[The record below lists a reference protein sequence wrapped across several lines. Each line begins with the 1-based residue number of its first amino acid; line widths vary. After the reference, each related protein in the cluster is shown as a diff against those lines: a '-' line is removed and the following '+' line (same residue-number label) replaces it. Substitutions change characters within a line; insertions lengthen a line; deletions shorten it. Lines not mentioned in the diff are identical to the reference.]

1 MNVDFRDPESRHAI
15 QRVAIVGGGAAG
27 ALAAVHL
34 LRERRE
40 RGSLE
45 IDLIDRTGTF
55 GSGVA

>member
-1 MNVDFRDPESRHAI
+1 MSIVDLQDSENRLAT

-40 RGSLE
+40 RGRAS
-45 IDLIDRTGTF
+45 RST
-55 GSGVA
+55 